1 MNSRTSVCHFT
12 SVHPPGDTRIFV
24 KECRSLAAAGFEVHL
39 VVANAESTTR
49 DGVKIIGVHVPSSR
63 IARMLFGAGHVV
75 RAALAVNADIYH
87 FHDPELLRYARR
99 LKRAGKRVVYDS
111 HEDLPRQIAH
121 KHYIPS
127 WLKPLAARCAEWLE
141 NRWVRHC
148 DAVVTATAFIRDRF
162 ARFHPRAVDVCNY
175 PSLDELP
182 APDFNATRERAAC
195 YIGSITAVRGI
206 REKIRMMDGAS
217 FRLLLGGPFAP
228 PALLE
233 EMKAQPGWKNVE
245 YAGPLSRAQVVDM
258 LRRSAVGLVT
268 MHNSPNYAEAL
279 PVKMFEYMAAGI
291 PVVTNGIPLWKK
303 IAEENHCGVA
313 VDIEDTGAFR
323 SAVEAL
329 LNDPQRCMEL
339 GKNGRRAVEEKFNWT
354 VEERKLIALYR
365 DLAGHD

>member
-1 MNSRTSVCHFT
+1 M
-12 SVHPPGDTRIFV
+12 
-24 KECRSLAAAGFEVHL
+24 
-39 VVANAESTTR
+39 
-49 DGVKIIGVHVPSSR
+49 
-63 IARMLFGAGHVV
+63 
-75 RAALAVNADIYH
+75 
-87 FHDPELLRYARR
+87 ARR
-99 LKRAGKRVVYDS
+99 
-111 HEDLPRQIAH
+111 
-121 KHYIPS
+121 
-127 WLKPLAARCAEWLE
+127 
-141 NRWVRHC
+141 
-148 DAVVTATAFIRDRF
+148 
-162 ARFHPRAVDVCNY
+162 
-175 PSLDELP
+175 
-182 APDFNATRERAAC
+182 
-195 YIGSITAVRGI
+195 
-206 REKIRMMDGAS
+206 

-291 PVVTNGIPLWKK
+291 PVVTNGIPRWKK

-313 VDIEDTGAFR
+313 VDIEDTAAFR